1 MQGIPTI
8 PSYSNV
14 SLKSDGNP
22 EIELV
27 GDEML
32 KCVRWTLIRLWVSI
46 FLTGCIACNMELVG
60 MEMIL
65 HPGGRSHP
73 DNIVLILIW
82 KQYRT
87 HQTCVNQ
94 SNEYTTLDCY
104 TLDRAFVTREPGIW
118 GKSVLLPFWM
128 TSQSNCTCRRPLFCP
143 LFHDVGLCHKS
154 FPSLVY
160 KI

>member
-1 MQGIPTI
+1 MLEIPTI
-8 PSYSNV
+8 LSYSNV

-22 EIELV
+22 EMELV

-32 KCVRWTLIRLWVSI
+32 KCVRWTVIRLWVSI

-65 HPGGRSHP
+65 HPGGRSHL

-94 SNEYTTLDCY
+94 SNEYHHSWLLHTWQQGFCY
-104 TLDRAFVTREPGIW
+104 KRAGNMRQKCIVTILNDISIKLHLPPPSFLSALSRCWFVPKKFP
-118 GKSVLLPFWM
+118 KS
-128 TSQSNCTCRRPLFCP
+128 
-143 LFHDVGLCHKS
+143 
-154 FPSLVY
+154 SL
-160 KI
+160 